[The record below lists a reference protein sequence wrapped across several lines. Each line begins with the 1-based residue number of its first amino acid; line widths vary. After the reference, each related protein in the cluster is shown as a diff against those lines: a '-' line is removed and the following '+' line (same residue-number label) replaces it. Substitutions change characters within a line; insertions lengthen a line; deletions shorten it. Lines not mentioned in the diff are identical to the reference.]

1 MTDADVGFRRIELDG
16 RRILYRLKSHPRRRN
31 LSVFVTAGTLVEV
44 RTPPHTTVRA
54 AEAFLKRNAAWVLA
68 HVAEEQAEALRLRLH
83 DGMMLP
89 YRGGR
94 ARLRLGMPA
103 DGVVPVGN
111 DTELW
116 LEEPAGTPEA
126 RLQEALGALLR
137 QAARRVIGTCW
148 ARVMPRA
155 RRLPAHWQ
163 LSGARRRWGVCTSR
177 DTLRFSWRL
186 IAFTDEEIEYV
197 IAHELAHLME
207 FNHSPAFWREVE
219 RILPDWRERQ
229 DRLQARTAG
238 ERYLRL

>member
-1 MTDADVGFRRIELDG
+1 MTDVDDGLRSVELDG
-16 RRILYRLKSHPRRRN
+16 RRILYRLKPHPRRRV
-31 LSVFVTAGTLVEV
+31 LSVFVIAGSLVEV
-44 RTPPHTTVRA
+44 RTPPRTSVRT
-54 AEAFLKRNAAWVLA
+54 AEAFLRRNAAWVLG
-68 HVAEEQAEALRLRLH
+68 HVAEEQTEAVRLKLH

-103 DGVVPVGN
+103 DRVIPVG
-111 DTELW
+111 DGTELW
-116 LEEPAGTPEA
+116 LKVSADA
-126 RLQEALGALLR
+126 QAALLQGALTALLR
-137 QAARRVIGTCW
+137 QAARRVIGSCW
-148 ARVMPRA
+148 GRVMQRA

-177 DTLRFSWRL
+177 GTLRFSWRL
-186 IAFTDEEIEYV
+186 VAFTDEEIEYV

-219 RILPDWRERQ
+219 RILPDWRERH

-238 ERYLRL
+238 ERYLLI